1 MKIFWRIILPL
12 CLGCL
17 LAAAGTFAL
26 IGRSP
31 QQISWYYWW
40 WPDNLYMIAAVFAV
54 LLVASCIK
62 ALRWGKEAEE
72 YEELLKEET
81 DTHKHEQDIDQHS
94 REI

>member
-1 MKIFWRIILPL
+1 
-12 CLGCL
+12 
-17 LAAAGTFAL
+17 
-26 IGRSP
+26 
-31 QQISWYYWW
+31 
-40 WPDNLYMIAAVFAV
+40 MIAAVFAV